1 MGLRKHIRQIDFI
14 KIKKAVA
21 DGHDCQVISQSLRL
35 DYDRVADIIT
45 SLPKGE
51 KAEFEAKERHKVRV
65 AKSNDEDYTPK
76 KYKAKKTKTPIG
88 EWSFFLFVG
97 VVRFELTTPCSQS
110 RCANRTALHP
120 EKAVQKYEFFFKIQ
134 CESG

>member
-76 KYKAKKTKTPIG
+76 KYKAKKTKTP
-88 EWSFFLFVG
+88 
-97 VVRFELTTPCSQS
+97 TNP
-110 RCANRTALHP
+110 TAP
-120 EKAVQKYEFFFKIQ
+120 IKVQADSMPPPIPG
-134 CESG
+134 STAIT